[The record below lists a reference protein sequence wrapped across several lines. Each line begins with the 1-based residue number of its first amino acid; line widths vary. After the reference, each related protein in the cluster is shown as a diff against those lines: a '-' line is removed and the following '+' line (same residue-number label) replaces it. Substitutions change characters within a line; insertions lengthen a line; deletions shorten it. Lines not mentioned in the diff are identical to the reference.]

1 MKPTNRK
8 WLVAVGFAS
17 LIGVVWV
24 CPCVLRAQPPWAW
37 SSPPIGAIPTTPQAQ
52 RNALNKVRSR
62 VNWLQNATRTAG
74 NFNDNVGKIW
84 REVQTL
90 RAVFNN
96 FTMTLNAQ
104 QRANGANE
112 LAELSAGIDILEGAF
127 TNYNNDVAGGRSEN
141 AAFAELTQVMRQ
153 GARFWQQE
161 LDRVSARLLVGRNA
175 GI

>member
-1 MKPTNRK
+1 MKPINRK
-8 WLVAVGFAS
+8 RFVVVGFAS
-17 LIGVVWV
+17 LLGVLY
-24 CPCVLRAQPPWAW
+24 PCVLRAQPPWRFG
-37 SSPPIGAIPTTPQAQ
+37 SPPVGAIPTTPQAQ

-90 RAVFNN
+90 RAAFNA
-96 FTMTLNAQ
+96 FTMTLNPQ

-112 LAELSAGIDILEGAF
+112 LAELRAGIDILESAF

-175 GI
+175 GIP